1 MTLYNLKFFI
11 HAQNMYL
18 HLLESFVCLF
28 IGFSMESKI
37 FLHKDLVPFRLIPV
51 FSIAV
56 VNSTVYFLLA
66 VVGIEECSVCVCVC
80 VCVCVLVTQSCPT
93 LCHPMDCSPP
103 GSSVLGVLQ
112 ARILEWVAIYR
123 YIFYI
128 WHICQTHVLVPYHVC
143 WIFWNF
149 CIGDQN
155 CLMLNHTRNAFKLSP
170 LSMMSV
176 ISTYSYNKEIS
187 FDSYFSNIF

>member
-1 MTLYNLKFFI
+1 MYSTRRKLTLYNLKFFI

-66 VVGIEECSVCVCVC
+66 VVGIEECSVYIPMCVCVC
-80 VCVCVLVTQSCPT
+80 VCVCVCWLLSRVRLFATPWT
-93 LCHPMDCSPP
+93 
-103 GSSVLGVLQ
+103 
-112 ARILEWVAIYR
+112 VA
-123 YIFYI
+123 
-128 WHICQTHVLVPYHVC
+128 HL
-143 WIFWNF
+143 
-149 CIGDQN
+149 
-155 CLMLNHTRNAFKLSP
+155 AP
-170 LSMMSV
+170 LSLGFFRQEYWSGLPYIHIYF
-176 ISTYSYNKEIS
+176 ISDTFAKLTC
-187 FDSYFSNIF
+187 